1 MAQDVSVLYGI
12 KDAGDLTFTNLTTN
26 KPELYIGYANSVQID
41 LTSDT
46 VYAYAK
52 GAKAVSWDK
61 PLEGTMKIS
70 VDLMSFDLMGF
81 IMGSKL
87 SEKATEFYKRETFK
101 LKSADEEVT
110 LSATPSEIKKDTV
123 CVYELGADKNSQ
135 GAELSTATCENV
147 NTDGKIT
154 MTGGTEG
161 KTYVVYYMTTKTAK
175 TFMVE
180 AESTL
185 SAFYK
190 LNMITFG
197 KAWADGGKVPM
208 EIEFLKVSPQRSLSL
223 TFSAEDPSSF
233 EINLDILA
241 DGEGNLFEIKN
252 IA

>member
-26 KPELYIGYANSVQID
+26 EPELYIGYANSVQID

-87 SEKATEFYKRETFK
+87 SEKATEFYQRETFK
-101 LKSADEEVT
+101 LKSADEQVT
-110 LSATPSEIKKDTV
+110 LGASASEIKDGTI

-135 GAELSTATCENV
+135 GAALETAAYAE
-147 NTDGKIT
+147 GKVT
-154 MTGGTEG
+154 MTGGLEG

-175 TFMVE
+175 TFMIE

-190 LNMITFG
+190 LNMITAG

-208 EIEFLKVSPQRSLSL
+208 EIEFLKVSPQRALSL
-223 TFSAEDPSSF
+223 TFSAEEPSSF
-233 EINLDILA
+233 EVNLDILA

>member
-26 KPELYIGYANSVQID
+26 EPELYIGYANSVQID

-87 SEKATEFYKRETFK
+87 SEKATEFYQRETFK

-110 LSATPSEIKKDTV
+110 LGASASEIKDDTI

-135 GAELSTATCENV
+135 GAALSTATYAE
-147 NTDGKIT
+147 GKVT
-154 MTGGTEG
+154 MTGGLEG
-161 KTYVVYYMTTKTAK
+161 VTYVVYYMTTKTAK
-175 TFMVE
+175 TFMIE

-190 LNMITFG
+190 LNMITAG

-208 EIEFLKVSPQRSLSL
+208 EIEFLKVSPQRALSL
-223 TFSAEDPSSF
+223 TFSAEEPSSF
-233 EINLDILA
+233 EVNLDILA

>member
-1 MAQDVSVLYGI
+1 MSQDVSVLYGI

-26 KPELYIGYANSVQID
+26 EPELYIGYANSVQID
-41 LTSDT
+41 LTSET

-87 SEKATEFYKRETFK
+87 SEKVTEFYQRETFK

-110 LSATPSEIKKDTV
+110 LSASASEIKEDTV

-135 GAELSTATCENV
+135 GAALTTATYA
-147 NTDGKIT
+147 DGKVT
-154 MTGGTEG
+154 MTGGLEG
-161 KTYVVYYMTTKTAK
+161 VTYVVYYMTTKTAK
-175 TFMVE
+175 TFMVA

-190 LNMITFG
+190 LNMITAG

-208 EIEFLKVSPQRSLSL
+208 EIEFLKVAPQRALSL
-223 TFSAEDPSSF
+223 TFSAEEPSSF
-233 EINLDILA
+233 EVNLDILA

>member
-26 KPELYIGYANSVQID
+26 EPELYIGYANSVQID

-87 SEKATEFYKRETFK
+87 SEKATEFYQRETFK

-110 LSATPSEIKKDTV
+110 LSASASEIKEDTV

-135 GAELSTATCENV
+135 GAALTTATYA
-147 NTDGKIT
+147 DGKVT
-154 MTGGTEG
+154 MTGGLEG
-161 KTYVVYYMTTKTAK
+161 VTYVVYYMTTKTAK
-175 TFMVE
+175 TFMVA

-190 LNMITFG
+190 LNMITAG

-208 EIEFLKVSPQRSLSL
+208 EIEFLKVSPQRALSL
-223 TFSAEDPSSF
+223 TFSAEEPSSF
-233 EINLDILA
+233 EVNLDILA

>member
-26 KPELYIGYANSVQID
+26 EPELYIGYANSVQID

-87 SEKATEFYKRETFK
+87 SEKATEFYQRETFK

-110 LSATPSEIKKDTV
+110 LGASASEIKEDTV

-135 GAELSTATCENV
+135 GAALETAAYAE
-147 NTDGKIT
+147 GKVT
-154 MTGGTEG
+154 MTGGLEG

-175 TFMVE
+175 TFMIE

-190 LNMITFG
+190 LNMITAG

-208 EIEFLKVSPQRSLSL
+208 EIEFLKVSPQRALSL
-223 TFSAEDPSSF
+223 TFSAEEPSSF
-233 EINLDILA
+233 EVNLDILA

>member
-26 KPELYIGYANSVQID
+26 EPELYIGYANSVQID

-87 SEKATEFYKRETFK
+87 SEKATEFYQRETFK

-110 LSATPSEIKKDTV
+110 LGASASEIKEDTV

-135 GAELSTATCENV
+135 GAALETAAYA
-147 NTDGKIT
+147 DGKVT
-154 MTGGTEG
+154 MTGGLEG
-161 KTYVVYYMTTKTAK
+161 VTYVVYYMTTKTAK

-190 LNMITFG
+190 LNMITAG

-208 EIEFLKVSPQRSLSL
+208 EIEFLKVSPQRALSL
-223 TFSAEDPSSF
+223 TFSAEEPSSF
-233 EINLDILA
+233 EVNLDILA

>member
-26 KPELYIGYANSVQID
+26 EPELYIGYANSVQID

-87 SEKATEFYKRETFK
+87 SEKATEFYQRETFK
-101 LKSADEEVT
+101 LKTADEEVT
-110 LSATPSEIKKDTV
+110 LSASASEIKDDTV

-135 GAELSTATCENV
+135 GAALETVTYA
-147 NTDGKIT
+147 DGKVT
-154 MTGGTEG
+154 MTGGLEG
-161 KTYVVYYMTTKTAK
+161 VTYVVYYMTTKTAK
-175 TFMVE
+175 TFMIE

-190 LNMITFG
+190 LNMITAG

-208 EIEFLKVSPQRSLSL
+208 EIEFLKVSPQRALSL
-223 TFSAEDPSSF
+223 TFSAEEPSSF
-233 EINLDILA
+233 EVNLDILA

>member
-26 KPELYIGYANSVQID
+26 EPELYIGYANSVQID

-87 SEKATEFYKRETFK
+87 SEKATEFYQRETFK

-110 LSATPSEIKKDTV
+110 LSASASEIKDDTI

-135 GAELSTATCENV
+135 GAALTTATYA
-147 NTDGKIT
+147 DGKVT
-154 MTGGTEG
+154 MTGGLEG
-161 KTYVVYYMTTKTAK
+161 VTYVVYYMTTKTAK
-175 TFMVE
+175 TFMVA

-190 LNMITFG
+190 LNMITAG

-208 EIEFLKVSPQRSLSL
+208 EIEFLKVAPQRALSL
-223 TFSAEDPSSF
+223 TFSAEEPSSF
-233 EINLDILA
+233 EVNLDILA